1 MQKSIFQFTLK
12 PPEQCAFPGGNPFR
26 ISWFYAGTFLIGRD
40 TRRKDF
46 FYIRLRPPNPEKP
59 PPFPGNR
66 YGTHWKERKLH
77 FNV

>member
-46 FYIRLRPPNPEKP
+46 FSTRLAAAQSGKASSVSWEQVRNAL
-59 PPFPGNR
+59 
-66 YGTHWKERKLH
+66 ERAEITL
-77 FNV
+77 